1 MHYYRLSP
9 DDVLKQVHSSAK
21 GLSAHEAAERYEQ
34 LGANTLNLKKKESR
48 FVAYLR
54 QFRDLMIA
62 LLMGSALLSL
72 YLGDIRTSA
81 VLMALV
87 FFNTTIGFLQEFK
100 AEKLIESLEKLVVA
114 KAKVLRGGK
123 ELEIASSELVVG
135 DVVRIEAGDN
145 VPADLRSGRQQLR
158 QLLDL
163 QRRVAGGGGVDLD
176 LDVGDVRHGVN
187 RQTLILE
194 VSEHRECGDRR
205 HDEEAI
211 ADGELDD
218 AIHPH
223 SSPASLRRSALM
235 R

>member
-1 MHYYRLSP
+1 MKQVGGNKQMHYYRLSP

-21 GLSAHEAAERYEQ
+21 GLGAHEAAE
-34 LGANTLNLKKKESR
+34 R

-72 YLGDIRTSA
+72 YLGDIRTSV

-145 VPADLRSGRQQLR
+145 VPTCAFCARKNSAPTTSHSPAKVTQPASSNTPLQPMFPSPRGKTLRSWEPRLQLV
-158 QLLDL
+158 
-163 QRRVAGGGGVDLD
+163 RVTAWLWRPACIQSLGGLPNSVPI
-176 LDVGDVRHGVN
+176 RAK
-187 RQTLILE
+187 
-194 VSEHRECGDRR
+194 C
-205 HDEEAI
+205 
-211 ADGELDD
+211 
-218 AIHPH
+218 
-223 SSPASLRRSALM
+223 SAPCSAK
-235 R
+235 